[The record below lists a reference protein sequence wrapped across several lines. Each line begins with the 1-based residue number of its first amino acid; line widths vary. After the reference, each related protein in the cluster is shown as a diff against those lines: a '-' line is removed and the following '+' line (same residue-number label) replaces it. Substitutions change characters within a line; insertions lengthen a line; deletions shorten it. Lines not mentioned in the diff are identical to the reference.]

1 MEGALIMLIWA
12 LFRLVL
18 PFAILIILG
27 TLLQR
32 QQGPRVHLG

>member
-12 LFRLVL
+12 LFRFVL
-18 PFAILIILG
+18 PFVILIILG

-32 QQGPRVHLG
+32 QHGPRVHLG